1 MTPRKPRRRG
11 FLLFE
16 VMVAVSVV
24 GIGMAVMLQSIA
36 SSLAAAKASR
46 DYLIA
51 NNLLEQKLWEV
62 NCRSG
67 AIPGLFEGSFK
78 DAPDF
83 RYRVLSEE
91 MFEETPSLKTVE
103 ISAPREALLSVAQTY
118 KLARVTVIVEW
129 KHRQKARRLS
139 AQTYLPVIEEG
150 PARRGSYLP

>member
-1 MTPRKPRRRG
+1 MTPAAKKHG

-24 GIGMAVMLQSIA
+24 GIGMAVVLQSI
-36 SSLAAAKASR
+36 SSALAAAKASR

-51 NNLLEQKLWEV
+51 NNLLSQKSWEI

-67 AIPGLFEGSFK
+67 AIPGMFEGNFK
-78 DAPDF
+78 EAPDF

-91 MFEETPSLKTVE
+91 MFEETPSLRTEDVPAAAGPVPS
-103 ISAPREALLSVAQTY
+103 IAQTY
-118 KLARVTVIVEW
+118 KLARVTVSVEW
-129 KHRQKARRLS
+129 KHRQKSKRLS

-150 PARRGSYLP
+150 PSRLPPQI